1 MRVADLE
8 LIFIPETGPVSPD
21 HWIAR
26 WSAKLSTARLVAAV
40 DPLATPAGLIAAA
53 RLAERPALLIGH
65 STGAIAAALA
75 AEALARPDVRGAFL
89 VAPPA
94 DDTLAT
100 LDGGLWPADP
110 ARAAAVAGGAGG
122 QPHRPLVVRIAQSLA
137 LASDWGAD
145 FVDAGEAGRIDADS
159 GHGPW
164 PDGLLK
170 LGGVA
175 EEAGVIRDLARLL
188 RRGFARLASATAVA
202 VVALEGFAMPP
213 ALPDEAVI
221 ATLPRGRGADALCRS
236 RGGGSG
242 GACRSPSA
250 RRGSR

>member
-26 WSAKLSTARLVAAV
+26 WSAKLSTARLVSSD
-40 DPLATPAGLIAAA
+40 DPLTTTASLIAAA

-75 AEALARPDVRGAFL
+75 AEALSEADVRGAFL
-89 VAPPA
+89 VAPPSEE
-94 DDTLAT
+94 TLAT
-100 LDGGLWPADP
+100 LDGGLWPAAPRARLPWPAVLVASRTDP
-110 ARAAAVAGGAGG
+110 WSS
-122 QPHRPLVVRIAQSLA
+122 HRQSLA

-170 LGGVA
+170 LGA
-175 EEAGVIRDLARLL
+175 LLKRL
-188 RRGFARLASATAVA
+188 G
-202 VVALEGFAMPP
+202 
-213 ALPDEAVI
+213 
-221 ATLPRGRGADALCRS
+221 
-236 RGGGSG
+236 
-242 GACRSPSA
+242 
-250 RRGSR
+250 